1 MGKEMKDLSAQI
13 EPITKLLGS
22 DFANKVPT
30 NVVQKDRD
38 KLADFQAR
46 TKEVEG
52 ADRAVGVED
61 NHGTS
66 GPSLGGHKQTRR
78 HRECLRG
85 LLIMKRHFENPN

>member
-1 MGKEMKDLSAQI
+1 MGKEKKDLSAQI

-46 TKEVEG
+46 TKKLREQIE
-52 ADRAVGVED
+52 R
-61 NHGTS
+61 
-66 GPSLGGHKQTRR
+66 LGWKTTTAPVARR
-78 HRECLRG
+78 
-85 LLIMKRHFENPN
+85 